1 VAVAVASAACAGSGG
16 VSTGPRLSAAPSAFD
31 FGNVLPQKTLHRD
44 VALRNVGD
52 AELVI
57 TNVFTT
63 CDCTVVGDYARRLAP
78 GAGTSLRIQLT
89 TPARE
94 GRTEQRVAIET
105 NDPERPQ
112 VEVTVAATVVQ
123 PPKAAP

>member
-1 VAVAVASAACAGSGG
+1 MAVSAAACAGGGG
-16 VSTGPRLSAAPSAFD
+16 VSAGPRLSASPTAFD
-31 FGNVLPQKTLHRD
+31 FGNVLPQKVLHRD

-57 TNVFTT
+57 ASVFTT
-63 CDCTVVGDYARRLAP
+63 CDCTVVGDYATRLAP
-78 GAGTSLRIQLT
+78 GGATSLRIQLT

-105 NDPERPQ
+105 NDPERPR
-112 VEVTVAATVVQ
+112 VEVTVAATVVA
-123 PPKAAP
+123 PPKPAP